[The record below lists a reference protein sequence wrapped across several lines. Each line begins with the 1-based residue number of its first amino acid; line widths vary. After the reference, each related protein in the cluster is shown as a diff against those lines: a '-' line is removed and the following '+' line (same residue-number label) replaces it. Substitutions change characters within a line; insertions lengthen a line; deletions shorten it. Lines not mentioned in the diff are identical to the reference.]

1 MSLIYEVV
9 VSKKDLWLLGMTL
22 TKLSKS
28 TGKNTTPWNQT
39 FPKKKKKRLLLL
51 QKHIQLILYTDKSLH
66 KNVR

>member
-39 FPKKKKKRLLLL
+39 FPKKKRKEKIIIIAKTHSINFIHR
-51 QKHIQLILYTDKSLH
+51 QKPP
-66 KNVR
+66 